1 MVSNKYKVAYKIIL
15 FESIKGFKTQFPK
28 KNFFKPKKNYKRINV
43 YLWEY
48 VNEEDM
54 IYQSFETFGP
64 YNNPWQTI
72 PFTVKRR
79 IRNDEDD
86 NFQELIDSIKV
97 INSECTMYTRID
109 SFKLNRYSK

>member
-1 MVSNKYKVAYKIIL
+1 MNQLKDL
-15 FESIKGFKTQFPK
+15 NTFLKTFSSQ
-28 KNFFKPKKNYKRINV
+28 KNYKRINV

-48 VNEEDM
+48 VDEEDM
-54 IYQSFETFGP
+54 IYESFETFGP

-72 PFTVKRR
+72 PFTVKTR